1 MGESSLEGDEMSLEF
16 NNLKIST
23 KVLGGFGVVLV
34 LLAGIAIFS
43 TLSIDGVGD
52 DFLHYRKVALQSNQA
67 GRVQANLLEARVAVK
82 DYLLTGNRDS
92 VAYANVRLTATLEL
106 KQELIG
112 YLTDPKRK
120 QVAEDVANQ
129 IKLYEQAFAKVVTL
143 PANDPERSNLVT
155 NTLDRVGPAVAA
167 EIEDLKLEIKAEQ
180 DEIGPRA
187 TKAAKD
193 SMTVVKII
201 SAIAIL
207 MGIGAAW
214 AIGTGISRP
223 IRLITASMNALA
235 AGDKQIDIP
244 GQGRGDEIGDMSN
257 AVLVFKENMIKAE
270 ELAALEEEASQR
282 REIRAQKISD
292 LTSGFDADISS
303 VLKTLASAAT
313 EMQATATGMSST
325 ADQTSRQSG
334 IVAAAAEQASANVQ
348 TVASATEQLS
358 ASIYEITKQVTQ
370 STAVTGRAVDD
381 AEKTNSQ
388 IRGLAEAAQKIGDVV
403 GLISEIAEQT
413 NLLAL
418 NATIEAARAGDAG
431 KGFAV
436 VAAEVK
442 NLATATSRATEDI
455 TNQITSIQNETD
467 DAVNAIATISATIAE
482 ISEISS
488 AIASAVEEQGV
499 ATQEITR
506 NVQEASVGTSE
517 VTTNIASVSQAAGST
532 GAAADQ
538 VLSAAAEL
546 SQESET
552 LRAKV
557 EAFLTSVRA
566 V

>member
-1 MGESSLEGDEMSLEF
+1 MSLEF